1 MARLEEML
9 MKPYPCSLGDSLF
22 DFKVPLCLK
31 QVPRA
36 LSMHGMVYPEIL
48 CTPVLPQPE
57 HGSGI
62 PLWHN
67 PSGRPS
73 TGLG

>member
-1 MARLEEML
+1 MANLEEML

-36 LSMHGMVYPEIL
+36 LGM
-48 CTPVLPQPE
+48 
-57 HGSGI
+57 HGSG
-62 PLWHN
+62 LSWDTLH
-67 PSGRPS
+67 PSFTP
-73 TGLG
+73 T